1 MCKLDRK
8 GKGIILLHDFQQATA
23 KAVAD
28 LLNELKANGYKVV
41 HMKGKAPMTAL
52 AQWDDAAKSNV
63 KNARVSAPTVPHQAW
78 CEPLWT
84 IRLNPAW
91 PDDRAADD
99 RCCLAQ
105 IAL

>member
-41 HMKGKAPMTAL
+41 HMKGKAPLTTL

-63 KNARVSAPTVPHQAW
+63 KRAGVGTDLSTSSVVRTIVDNSAQSSAAR
-78 CEPLWT
+78 
-84 IRLNPAW
+84 R
-91 PDDRAADD
+91 
-99 RCCLAQ
+99 
-105 IAL
+105 